1 MHIETLDLEF
11 GATPRTIGVFL
22 VDGSDGPVLVETG
35 PASTLPTLLDRLEE
49 RGLGP
54 GDVRHV
60 LVTHIHLD
68 HAGAAGWWAQQG
80 ATVYVHP
87 AGAPHLIDP
96 RRLLASAER
105 IYGERM
111 DELWGTTQPAPAE
124 RVVPIEDG
132 AVVEAGNLEFRAI
145 DSPGHAGHHHVFRL
159 GDVGF
164 VGDAAGIRLGED
176 AWIDVPAP
184 PPEFNLELWKSTL
197 DRLRREEF
205 DAIYRTHF
213 GPTSGVNE
221 QLDRFE
227 SLLGETALMV
237 RRLMEQGL
245 DREAIVEHYLGT
257 MRLRAAA
264 DGIDDEEARA
274 YELANPRSMSVDGI
288 TRYWS
293 RLERQR
299 ATT

>member
-1 MHIETLDLEF
+1 
-11 GATPRTIGVFL
+11 
-22 VDGSDGPVLVETG
+22 
-35 PASTLPTLLDRLEE
+35 
-49 RGLGP
+49 
-54 GDVRHV
+54 
-60 LVTHIHLD
+60 
-68 HAGAAGWWAQQG
+68 
-80 ATVYVHP
+80 VYVHP
-87 AGAPHLIDP
+87 VGAPHLIDP
-96 RRLLASAER
+96 ERLLASAER

-124 RVVPIEDG
+124 RVVPVADG
-132 AVVEAGNLEFRAI
+132 AVVEAGGLEFRAI

-164 VGDAAGIRLGED
+164 VGDATGIRLGED

-227 SLLGETALMV
+227 SVLEEAARMV
-237 RRLMEQGL
+237 RRLMQQGL
-245 DREAIVEHYLGT
+245 DREAIVERYLGA
-257 MRLRAAA
+257 MRVRAAA
-264 DGIDDEEARA
+264 EGIDDEEARA

-288 TRYWS
+288 MRYWS
-293 RLERQR
+293 RLERRR
-299 ATT
+299 ATP